1 MVVGASVGAFAWAL
15 AMLVMT
21 LGSWDH
27 ERLGA
32 FHRWLFGS
40 FDGGWPSFWGTVP
53 GFAGLLWL
61 IRRIGPCTLVPV
73 EREPYEA
80 LVRAIAHQQ
89 VHGRAAEAILGR
101 FLALHP
107 EGRFPAPLGQWQDWH
122 DTIAP
127 PENRLPGDHRTGRG
141 QPNPSR
147 RAAAGEA
154 AEAGG
159 KPAHVRA
166 RVVRRAGE
174 VSLVEL
180 EPSTGR
186 RHQLRQQLSRRRC
199 PIVGDRRYGSR
210 IPLADG
216 VIALHASGLS
226 FDHPATGE
234 RLSLE
239 APGPAEWRERFPAI
253 FASRYR

>member
-1 MVVGASVGAFAWAL
+1 MIALVKPAGLPTANAPAGTDSVF
-15 AMLVMT
+15 T
-21 LGSWDH
+21 L
-27 ERLGA
+27 LGRTRPA
-32 FHRWLFGS
+32 GS
-40 FDGGWPSFWGTVP
+40 FLGVVSRLDAPVSGV
-53 GFAGLLWL
+53 LLMAK
-61 IRRIGPCTLVPV
+61 T
-73 EREPYEA
+73 
-80 LVRAIAHQQ
+80 
-89 VHGRAAEAILGR
+89 RAAAADLSEQFRLRSVAKRYI
-101 FLALHP
+101 AVV

-127 PENRLPGDHRTGRG
+127 PENRLPGDRRTGRG
-141 QPNPSR
+141 QPNPGR